1 MGLVLSLKKKLKN
14 WVSIRLAELF
24 SVYIKQRAKQISR
37 KQDNSLSTE
46 CLQNPLTME
55 HQNIIIVTSSQD
67 ILEKIIMKP
76 TDEPYV
82 ARIRKWSIDRLEA
95 VESIGAKD
103 AIYKEFEEWIEEE
116 AKDLLVLESITEVLD
131 EMDEH
136 GG

>member
-1 MGLVLSLKKKLKN
+1 MGLVLNLKKKLKN

-24 SVYIKQRAKQISR
+24 SVYIKQRAKQTSR
-37 KQDNSLSTE
+37 KQDNSLSKE
-46 CLQNPLTME
+46 FLQNNLTME
-55 HQNIIIVTSSQD
+55 HRNITIVTSSQD
-67 ILEKIIMKP
+67 TLEKIIMKP

-82 ARIRKWSIDRLEA
+82 ARIRKWSIDRLEE

-131 EMDEH
+131 EMDEQ

>member
-1 MGLVLSLKKKLKN
+1 MGLVLNLKKKLKN

-24 SVYIKQRAKQISR
+24 SAYIKQRAKQTSR

-46 CLQNPLTME
+46 FLQNHLTME
-55 HQNIIIVTSSQD
+55 YQNTTIVTSYQD
-67 ILEKIIMKP
+67 ISEKIIMKP
-76 TDEPYV
+76 TDEPGV

-116 AKDLLVLESITEVLD
+116 AEDLLVLESITEVLD
-131 EMDEH
+131 EMDEQ

>member
-1 MGLVLSLKKKLKN
+1 MGLVLNLKKKLKN

-24 SVYIKQRAKQISR
+24 SVYIKQRAKQTLK
-37 KQDNSLSTE
+37 KQDNSLSKE
-46 CLQNPLTME
+46 FLQNNLTME
-55 HQNIIIVTSSQD
+55 HRNITIVTSSQD
-67 ILEKIIMKP
+67 TLEKIIMKP

-82 ARIRKWSIDRLEA
+82 ASIRKWSIDRLEE

-131 EMDEH
+131 EMDEQ